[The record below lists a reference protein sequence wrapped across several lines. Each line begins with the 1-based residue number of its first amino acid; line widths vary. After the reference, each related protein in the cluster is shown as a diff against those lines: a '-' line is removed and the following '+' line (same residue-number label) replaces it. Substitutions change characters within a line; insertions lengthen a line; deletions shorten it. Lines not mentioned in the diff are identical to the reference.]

1 MAKFTGSFL
10 NHENGLSEVIG
21 FVLIIGLLVV
31 VFSVY
36 LAYGIPAQGREN
48 EILHMNVVKDQFI
61 EFKIG
66 LDSLLTNAK
75 VGTTL
80 SNSFT
85 LGTTGGYT
93 QGMMSI
99 IPIMSPVSA
108 GGTIAINRRTTVPET
123 LNITSRSLILNE
135 TERSSVDLPAYI
147 NFTPSHVFVNI
158 FGIQSSDL
166 ARDNIFGVNVSS
178 TGWIAIVNLTPQVT
192 FYQWYAKVTPP
203 GGSGS
208 TVCTGGT
215 PDLNQNGTAINVLT
229 STSPSYSC
237 LVPINAYNYTG
248 TDLSVKIIKN
258 NVTTMENYPVHK
270 KVAPGVTYSVD
281 LMDDAY
287 GLNPLIKPADPD
299 KPPASINLV
308 KDKPLNLISA
318 TGNITYHFSE
328 MDPYTTTP
336 IPLGSIEYRAQNN
349 YWISQNY
356 YYQIGGVFLSQSDGN
371 NTYKLPPEISFFCNQ
386 SEPAKKIVTVNIN
399 ALTIT
404 DPYGGSVVGGNSP
417 VQIKTTLN
425 SISPLPYVEG
435 TANTKWIRI
444 GINTT
449 DDQARLMWMNYFN
462 YTAMVAGIPKS
473 YYTVDKSGNESYID
487 IQGYDPYSVDFDVNV
502 AASKVTY
509 ASTVYGVGGIVR

>member
-10 NHENGLSEVIG
+10 DHENGLSEVIG

-31 VFSVY
+31 VFSLY

-66 LDSLLTNAK
+66 LDSLFTNAK

-80 SNSFT
+80 GNSFT

-123 LNITSRSLILNE
+123 LNITSRSLIQNE
-135 TERSSVDLPAYI
+135 TARSSVDLPAYI

-158 FGIQSSDL
+158 SNIQQTDL
-166 ARDNIFGVNVSS
+166 NQNDIFGVTVNG
-178 TGWIAIVNLTPQVT
+178 TTWTAIINLTPQVT
-192 FYQWYAKVTPP
+192 FYQYYFMP
-203 GGSGS
+203 
-208 TVCTGGT
+208 TVISNSPCI
-215 PDLNQNGTAINVLT
+215 PAQSKNGTAITTWDQFYVN
-229 STSPSYSC
+229 C
-237 LVPINAYNYTG
+237 LVPMNAYNYTG
-248 TDLSVKIIKN
+248 TDLTINIIKD
-258 NVTTMENYPVHK
+258 NVTTMENYPVYK

-328 MDPYTTTP
+328 MNPYTTTP

-386 SEPAKKIVTVNIN
+386 SEPGKKIVTVTIN

-462 YTAMVAGIPKS
+462 YTAMVAGIPTS
-473 YYTVDKSGNESYID
+473 YYTVDKSGNVSYID
-487 IQGYDPYSVDFDVNV
+487 IQGYDPSSVDFDINV
-502 AASKVTY
+502 AASKATY
-509 ASTVYGVGGIVR
+509 TSTVYGVGGIVR

>member
-10 NHENGLSEVIG
+10 DHENGLSEVIG

-31 VFSVY
+31 VFSIY

-66 LDSLLTNAK
+66 LDSLFTNAK

-85 LGTTGGYT
+85 LGTAGGYT

-135 TERSSVDLPAYI
+135 TARSSVDLPAYI

-158 FGIQSSDL
+158 SGIQSSDL

-178 TGWIAIVNLTPQVT
+178 TRWIAIVNLTPQVT
-192 FYQWYAKVTPP
+192 FYQNYFMPTPLAACLP
-203 GGSGS
+203 AQSE
-208 TVCTGGT
+208 
-215 PDLNQNGTAINVLT
+215 NGTAITVWGNGA
-229 STSPSYSC
+229 YGC
-237 LVPINAYNYTG
+237 LVPINQFNYTG
-248 TDLSVKIIKN
+248 TDLTINIIKD
-258 NVTTMENYPVHK
+258 NVTTMVNYPVYK

-281 LMDDAY
+281 LMNDAY
-287 GLNPLIKPADPD
+287 GLNPLIKPADPGI
-299 KPPASINLV
+299 PPASINLV
-308 KDKPLNLISA
+308 KDKPLNSISA

-386 SEPAKKIVTVNIN
+386 SEPGKKIVTVNIN
-399 ALTIT
+399 ALTIN

-473 YYTVDKSGNESYID
+473 YYTVDKSGNVSYID
-487 IQGYDPYSVDFDVNV
+487 IQGYDPSSVDFDINV
-502 AASKVTY
+502 AASMATY
-509 ASTVYGVGGIVR
+509 TSTVYGVGGIVR